1 MSDQIGSEGS
11 KDSVPEEAVL
21 RTDTCEND
29 LETDADKKSS
39 EIDHADL
46 ESKNQAQVQKDEA
59 QTDDNLEQNL
69 ETGYKLYNILQHWIL
84 VTEEFFRNILFRWKP
99 YFWRKF

>member
-1 MSDQIGSEGS
+1 MTDQIGSGGS

-29 LETDADKKSS
+29 LETDADKKLS
-39 EIDHADL
+39 EIAHADL

-59 QTDDNLEQNL
+59 QTDDNLKQNL
-69 ETGYKLYNILQHWIL
+69 ETGYNLYHANYMLQH
-84 VTEEFFRNILFRWKP
+84 
-99 YFWRKF
+99 